1 MNEPTLKD
9 ECEALAKI
17 IAQQP
22 HAQQLKEY
30 FDLCFKE
37 ERSQVLFV
45 ELRQRKIKLLSD
57 CPRMSEA

>member
-1 MNEPTLKD
+1 MDEPTLKAK
-9 ECEALAKI
+9 CEDLAKI
-17 IAQQP
+17 IARQP

-45 ELRQRKIKLLSD
+45 ELKQRKVKLLSE
-57 CPRMSEA
+57 CPRMSD